1 MKCLFLLVLFGIGPI
16 FPSADPDF
24 INPTGTY
31 TLTGIVRN
39 NRVIGHSGELRVRLL
54 SPDKVAVCFY
64 MNKGYPGYES
74 GAFMDTL
81 AYEENRV
88 FYTPASDTG
97 CSVLFC
103 FLPRTVEIIKI
114 YSDIHSGCGFGQG
127 VLAASILDKTS
138 SELPVIQDLSG
149 HGAKP

>member
-1 MKCLFLLVLFGIGPI
+1 MKCLFLLALFGTGPI
-16 FPSADPDF
+16 FFAADPDF

-39 NRVIGHSGELRVRLL
+39 NRVISHSGELRVRLI
-54 SPDKVAVCFY
+54 SPEKVALCFY

-81 AYEENRV
+81 PYEENRI
-88 FYTPASDTG
+88 FYTPTADTG
-97 CSVLFC
+97 CSVLFN
-103 FLPRTVEIIKI
+103 FMPHTVEIMKI

-127 VLAASILDKTS
+127 VLAASIFDKTS
-138 SELPVIQDLSG
+138 SEPPIIQDLSG
-149 HGAKP
+149 HGSQP